1 MTVLEYFDYEKRLLE
16 DFNAVKTKHA
26 KDAIYASLM
35 KVFDEHRVFVLNTI
49 RRFETD
55 AKENAKKAVQ
65 IYKGETPDYV
75 KNLMAE
81 FGFYEPERCDDCCGP
96 AGISHMKK
104 DISHKLK
111 SLCRTDGDD
120 KVEKLAPPVSE
131 KISDREYDRM
141 NAKILSMNDPT
152 SEKLGLRQDCA
163 EMVTVDELLKKSS
176 SVAVKTVGKDSK
188 CKKRAGKSRKATAGK

>member
-26 KDAIYASLM
+26 KDAVYASLM
-35 KVFDEHRVFVLNTI
+35 KVFDEHRAFVLNTI
-49 RRFETD
+49 RKFETD

-81 FGFYEPERCDDCCGP
+81 FGFYELEECDDCCRP

-131 KISDREYDRM
+131 KISDREYDRR
-141 NAKILSMNDPT
+141 NAKILSLNDPT
-152 SEKLGLRQDCA
+152 SENFGLEPGGT
-163 EMVTVDELLKKSS
+163 EMVTVEEFLKKDSPA
-176 SVAVKTVGKDSK
+176 AVKTVGKDGK
-188 CKKRAGKSRKATAGK
+188 GKKRTGKSGKASARK